1 MDRRRRG
8 ANAVRETEVRLA
20 CEEMASEN
28 RNSRIAEFAIVG
40 TMSFSIYEKG
50 TAEKVRREQAGKD

>member
-1 MDRRRRG
+1 
-8 ANAVRETEVRLA
+8 VRLA

-40 TMSFSIYEKG
+40 TMSISIYEKG